1 MPSWT
6 CAECENEGNEGD
18 ACDACNEPR
27 PAAPATGGAGGA
39 SGFKCGLVLSASPLK
54 EKLKL
59 LSVDVGAGAPLAIV
73 TNAPN
78 VVEGSRVVV
87 ACVGA
92 ALPDGTVVTKRSVG
106 GASSEGII
114 CDSPM
119 LGWVGGG
126 AGTAALVPDSFAVGA
141 APPSSRPRLK

>member
-18 ACDACNEPR
+18 ACEACNEPR
-27 PAAPATGGAGGA
+27 PAAPAADGAGG
-39 SGFKCGLVLSASPLK
+39 SFKCGLVLSAAPLK
-54 EKLKL
+54 DKLKL

-78 VVEGSRVVV
+78 VVDGSRVVV

-92 ALPDGTVVTKRSVG
+92 TLPDGTVVTKRSVG
-106 GASSEGII
+106 GTTSEGIV

-126 AGTAALVPDSFAVGA
+126 AGTAALVPETFAVGA
-141 APPSSRPRLK
+141 APPATRPRLK